1 MIARHSPPKH
11 AHVHA
16 CTQHIHI
23 LESSGSSRQLQVRS
37 IKLPAGFYRGE
48 GVRGRGEGESQRRAA
63 TEIKGAAWIGEGSPL
78 QYAAQP
84 HAISTQKENSC
95 QVKIFSY
102 SAPLS
107 PLCQSQNIFLQ
118 YPPASR
124 TAASRSAASRSA
136 DRPKLYDLSCPH
148 PPASRTAA
156 SRSAAS
162 RSADRP
168 KLYVLSCHH
177 HPASRPTGS
186 NFTF

>member
-1 MIARHSPPKH
+1 MHFPFRSLLSFALFSALPH
-11 AHVHA
+11 AVSAFSFRDTAYHTYFA
-16 CTQHIHI
+16 AN
-23 LESSGSSRQLQVRS
+23 RS
-37 IKLPAGFYRGE
+37 L
-48 GVRGRGEGESQRRAA
+48 
-63 TEIKGAAWIGEGSPL
+63 IKGAAWIGEGSPL

-118 YPPASR
+118 YPPASW